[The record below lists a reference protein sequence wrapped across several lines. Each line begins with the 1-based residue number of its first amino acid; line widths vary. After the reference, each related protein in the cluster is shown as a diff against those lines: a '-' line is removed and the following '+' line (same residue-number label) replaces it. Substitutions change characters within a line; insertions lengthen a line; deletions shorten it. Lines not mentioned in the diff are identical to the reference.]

1 MKTLSALALAFAVF
15 APAAALAQG
24 NPPGP
29 RVVVID
35 KVAILQSSKVG
46 LDVAKQVQALAEQA
60 RNELT
65 AQGRAIQNEGRQLQQ
80 QVAILAP
87 DLKQKR
93 IAAFEAK
100 QRSLQGAAQKKDE
113 QIKGGFLRARQ
124 AMEQALGPILQEV
137 VKERG
142 ANLVLDKQAVV
153 FANNGAFDITRE
165 VIAKL
170 DQKMPTYKVSLA
182 SAPAPSAPAQQ

>member
-46 LDVAKQVQALAEQA
+46 QDVAKQVQGLAEQA
-60 RNELT
+60 RKDLT
-65 AQGRAIQNEGRQLQQ
+65 AQGQAIQTEGRQLQQ

-93 IAAFEAK
+93 MAAFEAK

-124 AMEQALGPILQEV
+124 AMEQALGPILEEV

-142 ANLVLDKQAVV
+142 ANLVLDKQAVG

-165 VIAKL
+165 GVARL
-170 DQKMPTYKVSLA
+170 DQKMPTYKVTLA
-182 SAPAPSAPAQQ
+182 AAPAPSAPAQQ

>member
-46 LDVAKQVQALAEQA
+46 LDVAKQVQTLAEQA

>member
-1 MKTLSALALAFAVF
+1 MKTLSALALAFAVI

-35 KVAILQSSKVG
+35 KVAILQRSKVG
-46 LDVAKQVQALAEQA
+46 LDVAKQVQALANQA

-65 AQGRAIQNEGRQLQQ
+65 AQGQALQTEGRQLQQ

-93 IAAFEAK
+93 MAAFEAK

-113 QIKGGFLRARQ
+113 QIKGGFLLARQ
-124 AMEQALGPILQEV
+124 AMEEALGPILQEV

-153 FANNGAFDITRE
+153 FANNGAFDITGE
-165 VIAKL
+165 VISRL
-170 DQKMPTYKVSLA
+170 DRKMPTYKVTLA
-182 SAPAPSAPAQQ
+182 AAPAPSAAPQR

>member
-15 APAAALAQG
+15 APAAALAQA

-46 LDVAKQVQALAEQA
+46 QDVAKQVQTLAEQA
-60 RNELT
+60 RNDLT

-100 QRSLQGAAQKKDE
+100 QRSLQGAAQKKDD
-113 QIKGGFLRARQ
+113 QIKGGFMRARQ
-124 AMEQALGPILQEV
+124 AMEQALGPILEEV

-165 VIAKL
+165 VIARL
-170 DQKMPTYKVSLA
+170 DQKMPTYKVTLA